1 MVWASIAITMPGT
14 IHFIEGK
21 LLGEGYRNLLR
32 DVMLPNAR
40 QLLGRNFYFP
50 EDNDPKHGGPKGSV
64 VVKNF
69 ICTNSIR
76 RLNFPHKARSQIL
89 SKTFG
94 VG

>member
-1 MVWASIAITMPGT
+1 MVWASIAITIPGT
-14 IHFIEGK
+14 IHFIEEK
-21 LLGEGYRNLLR
+21 LLGKGYRDLLR

-40 QLLGRNFYFP
+40 QLLGCNFYFLD
-50 EDNDPKHGGPKGSV
+50 DNDLKHGGQAV